1 MALKLFVVHG
11 SHPCATVQRALE
23 LKGIEHKVVELPPP
37 LHAPIQQV
45 LFGARTVPAV
55 RFDDGEKLSGSRAI
69 LARLEELA
77 PDPPLLPSD
86 PDARAAVLRAE
97 EWGDEVLQPIARRL
111 LWPALNR
118 RPDALASYSKGSRLP
133 APAPLLRLMAPI
145 ATRAEMRLNKATEG
159 AVRADLRALPGH
171 LDRVDGWIAGGV
183 LGAQPPNRADLQI
196 APTVRL
202 LMTIGDVRPLIEG
215 RPAARH
221 ALEILPHLA
230 GEVPPGVYPAEW
242 LGAGAAA

>member
-1 MALKLFVVHG
+1 
-11 SHPCATVQRALE
+11 
-23 LKGIEHKVVELPPP
+23 VELPPP

-45 LFGARTVPAV
+45 LFGARTVPGV
-55 RFDDGEKLSGSRAI
+55 RFDGGEKLSGSRAI
-69 LARLEELA
+69 LARLDELE
-77 PDPPLLPSD
+77 PDPPLLPAD
-86 PDARAAVLRAE
+86 PQARAEVLRAE

-118 RPDALASYSKGSRLP
+118 RPDALASYSEGSKLP
-133 APAPLLRLMAPI
+133 APAPLLRLMAPL

-171 LDRVDGWIAGGV
+171 LDRVDGWIASGV

-202 LMTIGDVRPLIEG
+202 LMTIGDVRPLIAG
-215 RPAARH
+215 RAAARH
-221 ALEILPHLA
+221 ALEVSPHLA
-230 GEVPPGVYPAEW
+230 GDVPPGVYPAEW
-242 LGAGAAA
+242 LPDGTATTTRSAPEGKAAVANESAR